1 MNILLVA
8 YYFPPLVSGGS
19 QRPARMHR
27 HLARLGNQVTV
38 LAPSYTQ
45 TDLAGPDL
53 IRVYDPSHNL
63 DRRGLHRLQWF
74 CRRLPVEI
82 SNRFGR
88 YSSIYLRWQQ
98 EVLRRADAIL
108 ATARPELILATYPP
122 VESLEI
128 GLRLAQLA
136 RVPLVADF
144 RDGLLFEPVE
154 AKRLD
159 RFACLRRRYERI
171 EAEVVAKAAALI
183 TVSPYLSAYFESRYG
198 PGNVSTIP
206 NGYDEDDRRDFP
218 AGTEFAGKGLHVV
231 HAGRIALSDATRS
244 LRPFAEA
251 VERLRG
257 ADPGLAEKLHLHFI
271 GRLSTG
277 EKRDLARLRRSGLA
291 SLHGE
296 KGHAASLAMQRQADL
311 LLLITSAARPGI
323 APGKL
328 FEYLAV
334 QKPIL
339 ALDDG
344 TYAGEIVRE
353 CGGGW
358 VVPARDARAI
368 GAILEEIIRDRS
380 TLAARIPSAASV
392 QAYSATRQMQ
402 QLNALLCHVLARAT
416 GGHEA

>member
-1 MNILLVA
+1 MA

-19 QRPARMHR
+19 QRPARMCR
-27 HLARLGNQVTV
+27 HLGRLGNRVTV
-38 LAPSYTQ
+38 LAPTYARKTP
-45 TDLAGPDL
+45 AEPGL

-63 DRRGLHRLQWF
+63 DRRGLRRLQWLS
-74 CRRLPVEI
+74 RRLAVEI
-82 SNRFGR
+82 SARFGR
-88 YSSIYLRWQQ
+88 YASIYSRWHQ
-98 EVLRRADAIL
+98 EVLRRADGIL

-136 RVPLVADF
+136 QVPLVADF

-154 AKRLD
+154 AERLQ
-159 RFACLRRRYERI
+159 RFACLRRRYEKI

-183 TVSPYLSAYFESRYG
+183 TVSPYLSAYFKSRYG
-198 PGNVSTIP
+198 PVNVGTIP
-206 NGYDEDDRRDFP
+206 NGYDEDDLRDLP
-218 AGTEFAGKGLHVV
+218 AGPEFAGKGLHVV
-231 HAGRIALSDATRS
+231 HAGRIGLSDATRS
-244 LRPFAEA
+244 LRPFTEA
-251 VERLRG
+251 MERLRA
-257 ADPGLAEKLHLHFI
+257 ADPALAEKLHVHFI
-271 GRLSTG
+271 GRLSAG
-277 EKRDLARLRRSGLA
+277 EKRDLVRLRQWGLA

-296 KGHAASLAMQRQADL
+296 KVHSASLAMQLRADL

-334 QKPIL
+334 RKPIL

-353 CGGGW
+353 RGGGW
-358 VVPARDARAI
+358 VVPACDPRAI
-368 GAILEEIIRDRS
+368 GTILEEIIRDRR

-402 QLNALLCHVLARAT
+402 QLNAFLRQVLARAT